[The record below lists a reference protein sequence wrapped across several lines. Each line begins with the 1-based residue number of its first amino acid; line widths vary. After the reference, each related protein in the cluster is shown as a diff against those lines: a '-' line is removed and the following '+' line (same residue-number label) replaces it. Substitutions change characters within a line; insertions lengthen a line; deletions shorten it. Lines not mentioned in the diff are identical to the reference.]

1 MDNNDYY
8 QQPAQP
14 VQPVQPEVYQQPVQY
29 PAPYYE
35 GSEQEMKE
43 RTKKANLLCLISI
56 ALRVIPYILTTVT
69 GLFGRVLE
77 TTDLSQLSSSVT
89 SVISFATSGAS
100 IASWVLVIIARAKY
114 RESKFAKIL
123 LIIYICE
130 LVLTVIAVVV
140 LVIWC
145 MIACRNFPG

>member
-1 MDNNDYY
+1 MDNNNYY

-29 PAPYYE
+29 PAPYYD

-77 TTDLSQLSSSVT
+77 TTDLSHLSSSVT
-89 SVISFATSGAS
+89 SVISLATSGAS

-123 LIIYICE
+123 LIVYICE
-130 LVLTVIAVVV
+130 LVVGVIAAIA
-140 LVIWC
+140 LIIWC
-145 MIACRNFPG
+145 AYACHGIPG